1 MACTI
6 LLYVLTKKYVGVIL
20 YCYNIDIGFTE
31 ELTLRNAPAA
41 MQQAGQ
47 AGVSLDIM
55 HVSIFCNIEG

>member
-1 MACTI
+1 MIKCRDAI
-6 LLYVLTKKYVGVIL
+6 ASKKKYVGVIL

-47 AGVSLDIM
+47 AGVSLDNACEY
-55 HVSIFCNIEG
+55 FL